1 MYLPAIYDFFR
12 RNQIIFRKF
21 VQVINYYSVHM
32 RKLVSFF
39 SLVVLSATLSA
50 GVHAQDLKLGELGYF
65 EARGTNVLVYNN
77 IYNGGFYDEKFAGL
91 EIIQRG
97 ERLVTGGGIRLVNTP
112 EQWDI
117 FGVMTARNVNREQGY
132 VEVELTYRDYD
143 FVSRIRVSAKDRGCL
158 VQVMLDKPVPA
169 ELVGKAGMNLEF
181 FPASYFGK
189 NYLVDGLARIL
200 PKYPMHDT
208 EVHPVSEKIPQY
220 FGESTFDDR
229 GRGDFLVPLPL
240 STGHQIVMAPEDE
253 ALRVGVKSNE
263 PISIFDGRHL
273 AQNGMFVL
281 RSLLPGGKTG
291 TVLEWYLEPSI
302 SKDWIRPANIGFSQV
317 GYTPAQKKVAVAEL
331 DRNDTPA
338 TSARLLKVNPDG
350 SKSVA
355 KVIPA
360 KVWGV
365 YHHRYNYVQL
375 DFSDVREPGL
385 YSIDYQGV
393 ETNAFPIDKEVYSDK
408 WHASMDISLV
418 VNMDHMEVNEA
429 YRIWHGR
436 ANMDDALQ
444 APANVRLHDGY
455 TQGDVTNTK
464 YQPLEHIPGLAV
476 GGWYDAG
483 DFDIQANSVLTTT
496 QDLAYIWR
504 EFQPMRDQ
512 TLIDEK
518 TQYADIHVPDGVPD
532 NVELIL
538 HGTLNINA
546 QVENIGFVAQVIGQ
560 PDMHHYHHLGDA
572 MTLTDGLVYDPTLER
587 YEVRGNRSGTPDDR
601 FVFTSRF
608 SPSGVMSDIVSLAAA
623 YPALKDYYPEEAERS
638 LKNALMLW
646 DKYFEAAAPNA
657 NAPAMNGRRGGGGD
671 ARINAAIELWL
682 ATGDKKF
689 KDFFLPLV
697 EQQVEARPTVT
708 MANGTVQ
715 NGMFSTQWGGGPN
728 LTAALK
734 IYPYMDKKFQDKV
747 RAAAPA
753 YVEVITRGGTDNP
766 YGVSIG
772 GASWAGNA
780 SIINNAYNC
789 YRIWKYFPDLIDPEY
804 VLAGLNFVFGCH
816 PYTNVS
822 FVTAVGVNTKKVAY
836 SNNRADYSVIPG
848 GIVPGLIVKEDFFEN
863 KDDYPFHWGENEC
876 CINTAPQY
884 VLLCLAAN
892 EVAKYMNK

>member
-1 MYLPAIYDFFR
+1 
-12 RNQIIFRKF
+12 
-21 VQVINYYSVHM
+21 M
-32 RKLVSFF
+32 RKLLIVSLTALAALL
-39 SLVVLSATLSA
+39 SLEAR
-50 GVHAQDLKLGELGYF
+50 AQTLKLNDLGYF

-97 ERLVTGGGIRLVNTP
+97 ERLATGGGVRLMNTP

-117 FGVMTARNVNREQGY
+117 FGVVSPRDIDRAESSVA
-132 VEVELTYRDYD
+132 VSLTYEDYG
-143 FVSRIRVSAKDRGCL
+143 FAPRLKVLPKDKGVL
-158 VQVMLDKPVPA
+158 VQIWLDKPVPQ

-189 NYLVDGLARIL
+189 NYLVDGLARVL

-229 GRGDFLVPLPL
+229 GRGDFLVPLPM
-240 STGHQIVMAPEDE
+240 STGHQIVLAPEDD
-253 ALRVGVKSNE
+253 ALRVGVRSDLE
-263 PISIFDGRHL
+263 IGIYDGRHL

-291 TVLEWYLEPSI
+291 KVLEWYLEPSV
-302 SKDWIRPANIGFSQV
+302 SDDWIRPANIGFSQV
-317 GYTPAQKKVAVAEL
+317 GYSPAQKKVAVAEL
-331 DRNDTPA
+331 DKNDTPA
-338 TSARLLKVNPDG
+338 ATARLLKVQPDG
-350 SKSVA
+350 SKTVA
-355 KVIPA
+355 KVIRA
-360 KVWGV
+360 DFWGE
-365 YHHRYNYVQL
+365 YHHRYNYVRL
-375 DFSDVREPGL
+375 DFSDVRTPGL
-385 YSIDYQGV
+385 YCIDYQGV
-393 ETNAFPIDKEVYSDK
+393 ETNAFPIDVDIYNTV
-408 WHASMDISLV
+408 WHPSMDISLV

-455 TQGDVTNTK
+455 FQGDQTNTK

-483 DFDIQANSVLTTT
+483 DFDIQANSVLNTTE
-496 QDLAYIWR
+496 DLAYIWR
-504 EFQPMRDQ
+504 YFRPERDQ

-532 NVELIL
+532 NVQLIM

-572 MTLTDGLVYDPTLER
+572 MTLTDGLVYDPSLAP

-608 SPSGVMSDIVSLAAA
+608 SAAGVMQDIVSLAAA

-638 LKNALMLW
+638 LKNAKMLW
-646 DKYFEAAAPNA
+646 DKHFADADPAKNPNQ
-657 NAPAMNGRRGGGGD
+657 GRWMMGGGD
-671 ARINAAIELWL
+671 PRLNAAIELWF
-682 ATGDKKF
+682 ATGDQKY
-689 KDFFLPLV
+689 KDFFLPIV
-697 EQQVEARPTVT
+697 ERQLDARPAPVVS
-708 MANGTVQ
+708 NGPVQ
-715 NGMFSTQWGGGPN
+715 NGMFSTQYGGGPN

-734 IYPYMDKKFQDKV
+734 LYPHMDRAFQAKV
-747 RAAAPA
+747 KAAVPA
-753 YVEVITRGGTDNP
+753 YVEMLTRGGRDNP

-780 SIINNAYNC
+780 TIITTAYNC
-789 YRIWKYFPDLIDPEY
+789 YRVWKYFPDMIDPEF
-804 VLAGLNFVFGCH
+804 VLAGLNYIFGCH
-816 PYTNVS
+816 PYSNVS
-822 FVTAVGVNTKKVAY
+822 FVTSVGVNTKKVAY
-836 SNNRADYSVIPG
+836 GNNRADYAVIPG
-848 GIVPGLIVKEDFFEN
+848 GIVPGLLVKEDFFEN

-884 VLLCLAAN
+884 VLLCLACE
-892 EVAKYMNK
+892 EVVKFLNK

>member
-1 MYLPAIYDFFR
+1 
-12 RNQIIFRKF
+12 
-21 VQVINYYSVHM
+21 M
-32 RKLVSFF
+32 RKLVTIFMA
-39 SLVVLSATLSA
+39 VALSAVFSA
-50 GVHAQDLKLGELGYF
+50 GAGAQDLKLGELGYF

-263 PISIFDGRHL
+263 PVSIYDGRHL

-338 TSARLLKVNPDG
+338 ASARLLKVNPDG
-350 SKSVA
+350 SKTVA

-393 ETNAFPIDKEVYSDK
+393 ETNAFPIDKEIYSDK

-601 FVFTSRF
+601 YVFTSRF

-638 LKNALMLW
+638 LKNAKMLW

-682 ATGDKKF
+682 ATGDKQY

-708 MANGTVQ
+708 VANGTVQ
-715 NGMFSTQWGGGPN
+715 NGMFSTQFGGGPN
-728 LTAALK
+728 LAAALK

-753 YVEVITRGGTDNP
+753 YVEVVTRGGQDNP

-789 YRIWKYFPDLIDPEY
+789 YKIWKYFPDLIDPEY

-863 KDDYPFHWGENEC
+863 KDEYPFHWGENEC

-892 EVAKYMNK
+892 EVARYMNK

>member
-1 MYLPAIYDFFR
+1 MKKGLFLFA
-12 RNQIIFRKF
+12 
-21 VQVINYYSVHM
+21 V
-32 RKLVSFF
+32 L
-39 SLVVLSATLSA
+39 VLSALSHEA
-50 GVHAQDLKLGELGYF
+50 GAQAMRLNDLEYF

-97 ERLVTGGGIRLVNTP
+97 ERLATGGGIRLMNTP

-117 FGVMTARNVNREQGY
+117 FGTMTARKVNPADSS
-132 VEVELTYRDYD
+132 VEVELTYTDYD
-143 FVSRIRVSAKDRGCL
+143 FVSRIRVTPKDKGCL
-158 VQVMLDKPVPA
+158 VQVFVDKPVP
-169 ELVGKAGMNLEF
+169 EQLVGKAGMNLEF
-181 FPASYFGK
+181 FPASYFGH
-189 NYLVDGLARIL
+189 NYLVDESARIL

-220 FGESTFDDR
+220 FNESTFDDR
-229 GRGDFLVPLPL
+229 GRGDFLVPLAM
-240 STGHQIVMAPEDE
+240 STGHRIVMAPEDE
-253 ALRVGVKSNE
+253 ALRVGVTSDRE
-263 PISIFDGRHL
+263 ISIYDGRHL

-281 RSLLPGGKTG
+281 RSLLPGGQTG
-291 TVLEWYLEPSI
+291 KVLEWYLEPSI
-302 SKDWIRPANIGFSQV
+302 SDSWIRKPNIGFSQV

-331 DRNDTPA
+331 DKNDTPA
-338 TSARLLKVNPDG
+338 ATAKLLKVNPDG
-350 SKSVA
+350 SKTVA
-355 KVIPA
+355 KTIAA
-360 KVWGV
+360 KFWGE

-385 YSIDYQGV
+385 YSIEYQGV
-393 ETNAFPIDKEVYSDK
+393 ETNAFPIDKGVYSDK
-408 WHASMDISLV
+408 WHPSMDISLV

-455 TQGDVTNTK
+455 TQGSETNTK
-464 YQPLEHIPGLAV
+464 YQPLEHIPGLAI

-483 DFDIQANSVLTTT
+483 DFDIQANSVLNTT

-504 EFQPMRDQ
+504 EFKPMRDQ

-532 NVELIL
+532 NVQLIM

-608 SPSGVMSDIVSLAAA
+608 SPAGTMQDIVSLAAA

-638 LKNALMLW
+638 LKNARMLW
-646 DKYFEAAAPNA
+646 DKYFEAAAPNP
-657 NAPAMNGRRGGGGD
+657 NAPAMGGRRMGGGD
-671 ARINAAIELWL
+671 PRINAAIEMWI
-682 ATGDKKF
+682 ATGEAKY

-697 EQQVEARPTVT
+697 EQQLDAAPAPVVS
-708 MANGTVQ
+708 NGNVA
-715 NGMFSTQWGGGPN
+715 NGMFSTQFMGGPN

-747 RAAAPA
+747 KALVPA
-753 YVEVITRGGTDNP
+753 YVSMITRGGQDNP

-789 YRIWKYFPDLIDPEY
+789 YRIWKYFPDMIDPEY
-804 VLAGLNFVFGCH
+804 VFAGLNYIFGCH

-848 GIVPGLIVKEDFFEN
+848 GIVPGLLVKEDFFEN
-863 KDDYPFHWGENEC
+863 KDDYPFHWGENEA

-884 VLLCLAAN
+884 VLLCLACDEIAR
-892 EVAKYMNK
+892 YLNK

>member
-1 MYLPAIYDFFR
+1 M
-12 RNQIIFRKF
+12 RN
-21 VQVINYYSVHM
+21 
-32 RKLVSFF
+32 LSFIA
-39 SLVVLSATLSA
+39 VAALSAAVALSA
-50 GVHAQDLKLGELGYF
+50 NAQSLTMNDLDYF
-65 EARGTNVLVYNN
+65 EAWGTNVLVYINL
-77 IYNGGFYDEKFAGL
+77 YNGGFYDEKFAGL

-97 ERLVTGGGIRLVNTP
+97 ERICTGGGVRLMNTP

-117 FGVMTARNVNREQGY
+117 FGEITAREVNHADSS
-132 VEVELTYRDYD
+132 VEVEMTYRDYD
-143 FVSRIRVSAKDRGCL
+143 FAPRLRVTPKDKGVL
-158 VQVMLDKPVPA
+158 VQIILSKPVPQT
-169 ELVGKAGMNLEF
+169 LVGKAGFNLEF

-189 NYLVDGLARIL
+189 NYLVDGKARIL

-208 EVHPVSEKIPQY
+208 EVHPVSEKITQY

-229 GRGDFLVPLPL
+229 GRGDFLVPLAM
-240 STGHQIVMAPEDE
+240 STGHQIVLAPEDD
-253 ALRVGVKSNE
+253 ALRVGVTSE
-263 PISIFDGRHL
+263 SEVSIYDGRHL

-291 TVLEWYLEPSI
+291 VVLEWYLEPSI

-317 GYTPAQKKVAVAEL
+317 GYSPAQKKVAVAEL
-331 DRNDTPA
+331 DKNDTPA
-338 TSARLLKVNPDG
+338 KTAKLLRVNPDG
-350 SKSVA
+350 TKSVA
-355 KVIPA
+355 KEIPA
-360 KVWGV
+360 KFWGEF
-365 YHHRYNYVQL
+365 HHRYNYVQL
-375 DFSDVREPGL
+375 DFSDVKEPGL
-385 YSIDYQGV
+385 YCIDYQGV
-393 ETNAFPIDKEVYSDK
+393 ETNAFPIDKNIYSDK
-408 WHASMDISLV
+408 WHPSMDISLV

-455 TQGDVTNTK
+455 TQGSETNTK

-496 QDLAYIWR
+496 TDLGHIWTDFR
-504 EFQPMRDQ
+504 PMRDQ

-518 TQYADIHVPDGVPD
+518 TQYADIHVPDGIPD
-532 NVELIL
+532 NVQLIM

-546 QVENIGFVAQVIGQ
+546 QIENIGFVAQVIGQ

-572 MTLTDGLVYDPTLER
+572 MTLTDGKIYDPSLAR
-587 YEVRGNRSGTPDDR
+587 YEVKGDRSGTPDDR

-608 SPSGVMSDIVSLAAA
+608 SPAGVMSDIVSLASA
-623 YPALKDYYPEEAERS
+623 YPALKEYFPEEAERS

-646 DKYFEAAAPNA
+646 NKYFDAAAPNA
-657 NAPAMNGRRGGGGD
+657 NAAPAAGRRGGMGGD
-671 ARINAAIELWL
+671 PRLNAAIELWF
-682 ATGDKKF
+682 ATGDQKY

-697 EQQVEARPTVT
+697 EAQLEPRP
-708 MANGTVQ
+708 AAAAPAGAPA
-715 NGMFSTQWGGGPN
+715 GFAPAAN
-728 LTAALK
+728 LTNALR

-747 RAAAPA
+747 KALVPD
-753 YVEVITRGGTDNP
+753 YVKNLTTNGRDNP
-766 YGVSIG
+766 YGVAIT
-772 GASWAGNA
+772 GATWAGNGGV
-780 SIINNAYNC
+780 INTAYNC
-789 YRIWKYFPDLIDPEY
+789 YKIWKLFPDMIDPEF
-804 VLAGLNFVFGCH
+804 VLAGLNYIFGCH

-848 GIVPGLIVKEDFFEN
+848 GIVPGLLVKEDFYEN

-884 VLLCLAAN
+884 VQLCLAAD
-892 EVAKYMNK
+892 EVVQYLNK

>member
-1 MYLPAIYDFFR
+1 MRRLPFIA
-12 RNQIIFRKF
+12 
-21 VQVINYYSVHM
+21 
-32 RKLVSFF
+32 L
-39 SLVVLSATLSA
+39 LALSALLPQRA
-50 GVHAQDLKLGELGYF
+50 GAQDLKLGDLGYF

-97 ERLVTGGGIRLVNTP
+97 ERIATGGGIRLMNTP

-117 FGVMTARNVNREQGY
+117 FGVVSDRIVDRDGNFVQVT
-132 VEVELTYRDYD
+132 LTHTDYD
-143 FVSRIRVSAKDRGCL
+143 FAAKFRVTPKDGGVL
-158 VQVMLDKPVPA
+158 VQVILDKPVP
-169 ELVGKAGMNLEF
+169 EKLVGKAGLNLEF

-208 EVHPVSEKIPQY
+208 EVHPVSEKITQY

-229 GRGDFLVPLPL
+229 GRGDFLVARPM

-253 ALRVGVKSNE
+253 ALRVSVRSETEIG
-263 PISIFDGRHL
+263 IYDGRHL

-291 TVLEWYLEPSI
+291 TVVEWFLEPSV

-317 GYTPAQKKVAVAEL
+317 GYSPAQKKVAVVEL
-331 DRNDTPA
+331 DKNDTPA
-338 TSARLLKVNPDG
+338 PSARILRVNPDG

-355 KVIPA
+355 KTVPVN
-360 KVWGV
+360 VWGV
-365 YHHRYNYVQL
+365 YHHRYNYVQI
-375 DFSDVREPGL
+375 DFSDVKEPGL
-385 YSIDYQGV
+385 YTIDYQGV
-393 ETNAFPIDKEVYSDK
+393 ETNAFPIDKDIYADK
-408 WHASMDISLV
+408 WHPTMDISLV

-455 TQGDVTNTK
+455 TSTDVTNTK

-483 DFDIQANSVLTTT
+483 DFDIQANSVLNTTE
-496 QDLAYIWR
+496 DLGYIWR
-504 EFQPMRDQ
+504 NFRPERDQ

-532 NVELIL
+532 NVQLIM

-572 MTLTDGLVYDPTLER
+572 MTLTDGLIYDPTLER
-587 YEVRGNRSGTPDDR
+587 YEVKGNRSGTPDDR
-601 FVFTSRF
+601 YVFTSRF
-608 SPSGVMSDIVSLAAA
+608 SPAGTMQDIVSLAAA

-638 LKNALMLW
+638 LKNAVMLW
-646 DKYFEAAAPNA
+646 DKYFEAAAPARNA
-657 NAPAMNGRRGGGGD
+657 QANNFRWGMMGGD
-671 ARINAAIELWL
+671 PRINAAIELWI
-682 ATGDKKF
+682 ATGDAKY

-697 EQQVEARPTVT
+697 EKQVEAKPAIVQ
-708 MANGTVQ
+708 ANGTVS
-715 NGMFSTQWGGGPN
+715 NGMFSTQFSGGPN
-728 LTAALK
+728 LAAALK
-734 IYPYMDKKFQDKV
+734 IYPYMDKGFQEKV
-747 RAAAPA
+747 KAAIPA
-753 YVEVITRGGTDNP
+753 YVEVITRGGQDNP

-772 GASWAGNA
+772 GATWAGNA
-780 SIINNAYNC
+780 SIITTAYNAYLV
-789 YRIWKYFPDLIDPEY
+789 WKYFPDMIDPEY
-804 VLAGLNFVFGCH
+804 VFAGLNFIFGCH

-822 FVTAVGVNTKKVAY
+822 FVTGVGVNTKKVAY
-836 SNNRADYSVIPG
+836 NNNRADYSTIPG
-848 GIVPGLIVKEDFFEN
+848 GIVPGLLVKEDFFEN
-863 KDDYPFHWGENEC
+863 KDDYPFHWGENES

-892 EVAKYMNK
+892 EVAQALNK

>member
-1 MYLPAIYDFFR
+1 MKKGLFLFA
-12 RNQIIFRKF
+12 
-21 VQVINYYSVHM
+21 V
-32 RKLVSFF
+32 L
-39 SLVVLSATLSA
+39 VLSALSHEA
-50 GVHAQDLKLGELGYF
+50 GAQAMRLNDLEYF

-97 ERLVTGGGIRLVNTP
+97 ERLATGGGIRLMNTP

-117 FGVMTARNVNREQGY
+117 FGTMTARKVNPADSS
-132 VEVELTYRDYD
+132 VEVELTYTDYD
-143 FVSRIRVSAKDRGCL
+143 FVSRIRVTPKNKGCL
-158 VQVMLDKPVPA
+158 VQVFVDKPVP
-169 ELVGKAGMNLEF
+169 EQLVGKAGMNLEF
-181 FPASYFGK
+181 FPASYFGH
-189 NYLVDGLARIL
+189 NYLVDESARIL

-220 FGESTFDDR
+220 FNESTFDDR
-229 GRGDFLVPLPL
+229 GRGDFLVPLAM
-240 STGHQIVMAPEDE
+240 STGHRIVMAPEDE
-253 ALRVGVKSNE
+253 ALRVGVTSDRE
-263 PISIFDGRHL
+263 ISIYDGRHL

-281 RSLLPGGKTG
+281 RSLLPGGQTG
-291 TVLEWYLEPSI
+291 KVLEWYLEPSI
-302 SKDWIRPANIGFSQV
+302 SNSWIRKPNIGFSQV

-331 DRNDTPA
+331 DKNDTPA
-338 TSARLLKVNPDG
+338 ATAKLLKVNPDG
-350 SKSVA
+350 SKTVA
-355 KVIPA
+355 KTIAA
-360 KVWGV
+360 KFWGE

-385 YSIDYQGV
+385 YSIEYQGV
-393 ETNAFPIDKEVYSDK
+393 ETNAFPIDKGVYSDK
-408 WHASMDISLV
+408 WHPSMDISLV

-455 TQGDVTNTK
+455 TQGSETNTK
-464 YQPLEHIPGLAV
+464 YQPLEHIPGLAI

-483 DFDIQANSVLTTT
+483 DFDIQANSVLNTT

-504 EFQPMRDQ
+504 EFKPMRDQ

-532 NVELIL
+532 NVQLIM

-608 SPSGVMSDIVSLAAA
+608 SPAGTMQDIVSLAAA

-638 LKNALMLW
+638 LKNARMLW
-646 DKYFEAAAPNA
+646 DKYFEAAAPNP
-657 NAPAMNGRRGGGGD
+657 NAPAMGGRRMGGGD
-671 ARINAAIELWL
+671 PRINAAIEMWI
-682 ATGDKKF
+682 ATGEAKY

-697 EQQVEARPTVT
+697 EKQLDAAPAPVVS
-708 MANGTVQ
+708 NGNVA
-715 NGMFSTQWGGGPN
+715 NGMFSTQFMGGPN

-747 RAAAPA
+747 KALVPA
-753 YVEVITRGGTDNP
+753 YVAMITRGGQDNP

-772 GASWAGNA
+772 GASWAGNG

-789 YRIWKYFPDLIDPEY
+789 YRIWKYFPDMIDPEF
-804 VLAGLNFVFGCH
+804 VFAGLNYIFGCH

-848 GIVPGLIVKEDFFEN
+848 GIVPGLLVKEDFFEN
-863 KDDYPFHWGENEC
+863 KDDYPFHWGENEA

-884 VLLCLAAN
+884 VLLCLACDEIAR
-892 EVAKYMNK
+892 YLNK

>member
-1 MYLPAIYDFFR
+1 M
-12 RNQIIFRKF
+12 RN
-21 VQVINYYSVHM
+21 
-32 RKLVSFF
+32 LSFIA
-39 SLVVLSATLSA
+39 VAALSAAVALSA
-50 GVHAQDLKLGELGYF
+50 NAQSLKMNDLDYF

-77 IYNGGFYDEKFAGL
+77 LYNGGFYDEKFAGL

-97 ERLVTGGGIRLVNTP
+97 ERICTGGGVRLMNTP

-117 FGVMTARNVNREQGY
+117 FGEITAREVNHADSS
-132 VEVELTYRDYD
+132 VEVEMTYRDYD
-143 FVSRIRVSAKDRGCL
+143 FAPRLRVTPKDKGVL
-158 VQVMLDKPVPA
+158 VQIILSKPVPQT
-169 ELVGKAGMNLEF
+169 LVGKAGFNLEF

-189 NYLVDGLARIL
+189 NYLVDGKARIL

-208 EVHPVSEKIPQY
+208 EVHPVSEKITQY

-229 GRGDFLVPLPL
+229 GRGDFLVPLAM
-240 STGHQIVMAPEDE
+240 STGHQIVLAPEDD
-253 ALRVGVKSNE
+253 ALRVGVTSE
-263 PISIFDGRHL
+263 SEVSIYDGRHL

-291 TVLEWYLEPSI
+291 VVLEWYLEPSI

-317 GYTPAQKKVAVAEL
+317 GYSPAQKKVAVAEL
-331 DRNDTPA
+331 DKNDTPA
-338 TSARLLKVNPDG
+338 KTAKLLRVNPDG
-350 SKSVA
+350 TKSVA
-355 KVIPA
+355 KEIPA
-360 KVWGV
+360 KFWGEF
-365 YHHRYNYVQL
+365 HHRYNYVQL
-375 DFSDVREPGL
+375 DFSDVKEPGL
-385 YSIDYQGV
+385 YCIDYQGV
-393 ETNAFPIDKEVYSDK
+393 ETNAFPIDKNIYSDK
-408 WHASMDISLV
+408 WHPSMDISLV
-418 VNMDHMEVNEA
+418 VNMDHMAVNEA

-455 TQGDVTNTK
+455 TQGSETNTK

-496 QDLAYIWR
+496 TDLGHIWTDFR
-504 EFQPMRDQ
+504 PMRDQ

-518 TQYADIHVPDGVPD
+518 TQYADIHVPDGIPD
-532 NVELIL
+532 NVQLIM

-546 QVENIGFVAQVIGQ
+546 QIENIGFVAQVIGQ

-572 MTLTDGLVYDPTLER
+572 MTLTDGKIYDPSLAR
-587 YEVRGNRSGTPDDR
+587 YEVKGDRSGTPDDR

-608 SPSGVMSDIVSLAAA
+608 SPAGVMSDIVSLASA
-623 YPALKDYYPEEAERS
+623 YPALKEYFPEEAERS

-646 DKYFEAAAPNA
+646 NKYFDAAAPNA
-657 NAPAMNGRRGGGGD
+657 NAAPAAGRRGGMGGD
-671 ARINAAIELWL
+671 PRLNAAIELWF
-682 ATGDKKF
+682 ATGDQKY

-697 EQQVEARPTVT
+697 EAQLEPRP
-708 MANGTVQ
+708 AAAAPAGAPA
-715 NGMFSTQWGGGPN
+715 GFAPAAN
-728 LTAALK
+728 LTNALR

-747 RAAAPA
+747 KALVPD
-753 YVEVITRGGTDNP
+753 YVKNLTTNGRDNP
-766 YGVSIG
+766 YGVAIT
-772 GASWAGNA
+772 GATWAGNGGV
-780 SIINNAYNC
+780 INTAYNC
-789 YRIWKYFPDLIDPEY
+789 YKIWKLFPDMIDPEF
-804 VLAGLNFVFGCH
+804 VLAGLNYIFGCH

-848 GIVPGLIVKEDFFEN
+848 GIVPGLLVKEDFYEN

-884 VLLCLAAN
+884 VQLCLAAD
-892 EVAKYMNK
+892 EVVQYLNK

>member
-1 MYLPAIYDFFR
+1 MKHL
-12 RNQIIFRKF
+12 
-21 VQVINYYSVHM
+21 
-32 RKLVSFF
+32 SF
-39 SLVVLSATLSA
+39 LTVLALSALFSA
-50 GVHAQDLKLGELGYF
+50 KASAQSMQFNELGYF

-77 IYNGGFYDEKFAGL
+77 LYNGSFYDEKFAGL

-97 ERLVTGGGIRLVNTP
+97 ERIATGGGIRLMNTP

-117 FGVMTARNVNREQGY
+117 FGVVSPRRINRAESS
-132 VEVELTYRDYD
+132 VEVDLNYEDYG
-143 FVSRIRVSAKDRGCL
+143 FVPRFKVLPKDRG
-158 VQVMLDKPVPA
+158 VVIQIWLDKPVPA

-181 FPASYFGK
+181 FPASYFGH
-189 NYLVDGLARIL
+189 NYLVDNLARIL

-240 STGHQIVMAPEDE
+240 STGHRIVMAPEDD
-253 ALRVGVKSNE
+253 ALRVSVTSDE
-263 PISIFDGRHL
+263 EISIYDGRHL

-291 TVLEWYLEPSI
+291 KVLEWYLEPSI
-302 SKDWIRPANIGFSQV
+302 SGSWIRKPNIGFSQV
-317 GYTPAQKKVAVAEL
+317 GYTPAQKKVAVVEL
-331 DRNDTPA
+331 DKNDSPES
-338 TSARLLKVNPDG
+338 SARLLKVNADG
-350 SKSVA
+350 SKSIA
-355 KVIPA
+355 KRITA
-360 KVWGV
+360 KLWGE
-365 YHHRYNYVQL
+365 YHYRYNYVQL

-385 YSIDYQGV
+385 YCIEYQGV

-408 WHASMDISLV
+408 WHPSMDVSLV

-455 TQGDVTNTK
+455 YQGDVTNTK
-464 YQPLEHIPGLAV
+464 YQPLEHIPGLAI

-504 EFQPMRDQ
+504 EFKPMRDQ

-532 NVELIL
+532 NVQLIM

-572 MTLTDGLVYDPTLER
+572 MTLTDGKIYDPSLAR
-587 YEVRGNRSGTPDDR
+587 YEVKGDRSGTPDDR
-601 FVFTSRF
+601 YVFTSRF
-608 SPSGVMSDIVSLAAA
+608 SPAGTMQDIVSLAAA
-623 YPALKDYYPEEAERS
+623 YPALKDYYPQEAERS
-638 LKNALMLW
+638 LKNAIMLW
-646 DKYFEAAAPNA
+646 DKYFEAAAPGVNPQPD
-657 NAPAMNGRRGGGGD
+657 NRRWGGGGD
-671 ARINAAIELWL
+671 SRINAAIELWI
-682 ATGDKKF
+682 ATGDQKY

-697 EQQVEARPTVT
+697 EMQLEAKPTGPRNVG
-708 MANGTVQ
+708 NVQ
-715 NGMFSTQWGGGPN
+715 NGMFSTQYTGGPN

-734 IYPYMDKKFQDKV
+734 IYPYMDKSFQDKV
-747 RAAAPA
+747 KALVPA
-753 YVEVITRGGTDNP
+753 YVDVITRGGQDNP

-772 GASWAGNA
+772 GATWAGNA
-780 SIINNAYNC
+780 SVINGAYNC
-789 YRIWKYFPDLIDPEY
+789 YKIWKYFPEMIDPEY
-804 VLAGLNFVFGCH
+804 VFAGLNFIFGCH
-816 PYTNVS
+816 PYSNVS
-822 FVTAVGVNTKKVAY
+822 FVEGVGVNTKKVAY
-836 SNNRADYSVIPG
+836 NNNRADYSTIPG
-848 GIVPGLIVKEDFFEN
+848 GIVPGLLVKEDFFEN
-863 KDDYPFHWGENEC
+863 KDDYPFHWGENEA

-884 VLLCLAAN
+884 VLLCLAAD
-892 EVAKYMNK
+892 EMAKALNK

>member
-1 MYLPAIYDFFR
+1 
-12 RNQIIFRKF
+12 
-21 VQVINYYSVHM
+21 M
-32 RKLVSFF
+32 RKLSIIA
-39 SLVVLSATLSA
+39 VVALSAAMALSA
-50 GVHAQDLKLGELGYF
+50 NAQTMKMNDLDYF

-77 IYNGGFYDEKFAGL
+77 LYNGGFYDEKFAGL

-97 ERLVTGGGIRLVNTP
+97 ERICTGGGVRLMNTP

-117 FGVMTARNVNREQGY
+117 FGEITAREVNHADSS
-132 VEVELTYRDYD
+132 VEVEMTYRDYD
-143 FVSRIRVSAKDRGCL
+143 FAPRLRVTPKDKGVL
-158 VQVMLDKPVPA
+158 IQILLSKPVPQS
-169 ELVGKAGMNLEF
+169 LVGKAGFNLEF

-189 NYLVDGLARIL
+189 NYLVDGMARIL

-208 EVHPVSEKIPQY
+208 EVHPVSEKITQY

-229 GRGDFLVPLPL
+229 GRGDFLVPLAM
-240 STGHQIVMAPEDE
+240 STGHQIVLAPEDD
-253 ALRVGVKSNE
+253 ALRVGVKSDSE
-263 PISIFDGRHL
+263 VSIYDGRHL

-281 RSLLPGGKTG
+281 RSLLPAGKTG
-291 TVLEWYLEPSI
+291 VVLEWYLEPSI

-317 GYTPAQKKVAVAEL
+317 GYSPAQKKVAVAEL
-331 DRNDTPA
+331 DKNDTPA
-338 TSARLLKVNPDG
+338 KTAKLLKVNPDG
-350 SKSVA
+350 TKSVA
-355 KVIPA
+355 KTIDA
-360 KVWGV
+360 KFWGEFH
-365 YHHRYNYVQL
+365 YRYNYVQL
-375 DFSDVREPGL
+375 DFSDVKEPGL
-385 YSIDYQGV
+385 YCIEYQGV
-393 ETNAFPIDKEVYSDK
+393 ETNAFPIDKNIYSDK
-408 WHASMDISLV
+408 WHPSMDISLV

-455 TQGDVTNTK
+455 TQGSETNDK

-496 QDLAYIWR
+496 LDLGHIWTDFR
-504 EFQPMRDQ
+504 PMRDQ

-518 TQYADIHVPDGVPD
+518 TQYADIHVPDGIPD
-532 NVELIL
+532 NVQLIM

-546 QVENIGFVAQVIGQ
+546 QIENIGFVAQVIGQ

-572 MTLTDGLVYDPTLER
+572 MTLTDGKIYDPSLKP
-587 YEVRGNRSGTPDDR
+587 YEVKGDRSGTPDDR

-623 YPALKDYYPEEAERS
+623 YPALKEYFPEEAERS

-657 NAPAMNGRRGGGGD
+657 NPAPQMGNRRGGMGGD
-671 ARINAAIELWL
+671 PRLNAAIELWF
-682 ATGDKKF
+682 ATGDQKY
-689 KDFFLPLV
+689 KDFFMPLV
-697 EQQVEARPTVT
+697 EAQLQARPAAVP
-708 MANGTVQ
+708 ANPNVG
-715 NGMFSTQWGGGPN
+715 NAGFAMPMN
-728 LTAALK
+728 LTSALRL
-734 IYPYMDKKFQDKV
+734 YPYMDKAFQDKV
-747 RAAAPA
+747 KALVPD
-753 YVEVITRGGTDNP
+753 YVKAITTNGRDNP
-766 YGVSIG
+766 YGVSIS
-772 GASWAGNA
+772 GATWGGNA
-780 SIINNAYNC
+780 QVISSAYNC
-789 YRIWKYFPDLIDPEY
+789 YRIWKLFPDMIDPEF
-804 VLAGLNFVFGCH
+804 VLAGLNYLFGCH

-848 GIVPGLIVKEDFFEN
+848 GIVPGLLVKEDFYEN

-884 VLLCLAAN
+884 VALCLACD
-892 EVAKYMNK
+892 EIVQYMNK

>member
-1 MYLPAIYDFFR
+1 MKRF
-12 RNQIIFRKF
+12 IFAGAAALF
-21 VQVINYYSVHM
+21 ALLSVGT
-32 RKLVSFF
+32 R
-39 SLVVLSATLSA
+39 AQTL
-50 GVHAQDLKLGELGYF
+50 QLNDLGYF

-77 IYNGGFYDEKFAGL
+77 LYNGGFYDEKFAGL

-97 ERLVTGGGIRLVNTP
+97 ERIATGGGVRLMNTP

-117 FGVMTARNVNREQGY
+117 FGVVSPREIDRAESS
-132 VEVELTYRDYD
+132 VAVSLTYEDYG
-143 FVSRIRVSAKDRGCL
+143 FAPRLKVLPKDKGVL
-158 VQVMLDKPVPA
+158 VQIWLDKPVPQ

-181 FPASYFGK
+181 FPASYFGH

-229 GRGDFLVPLPL
+229 GRGDFLVPLPMA
-240 STGHQIVMAPEDE
+240 TGHQIVMAPESD
-253 ALRVGVKSNE
+253 ALRVGVKSDQE
-263 PISIFDGRHL
+263 ISIYDGRHL
-273 AQNGMFVL
+273 AQNGTFVL
-281 RSLLPGGKTG
+281 RSLLPAGKTG
-291 TVLEWYLEPSI
+291 KVLEWYLEPSV

-317 GYTPAQKKVAVAEL
+317 GYTPAQKKVAVVEL

-338 TSARLLKVNPDG
+338 GSARLLKVQPDG
-350 SKSVA
+350 SKTVA

-385 YSIDYQGV
+385 YAIDYQGV
-393 ETNAFPIDKEVYSDK
+393 ETNAFPIDKDIYSDK
-408 WHASMDISLV
+408 WHPSMDISLV

-455 TQGDVTNTK
+455 YQGDETNTK
-464 YQPLEHIPGLAV
+464 YKPLEHIPGLAV

-483 DFDIQANSVLTTT
+483 DFDIQANSVLNTTE
-496 QDLAYIWR
+496 DLAVIWR
-504 EFQPMRDQ
+504 DFQPLRDQ

-518 TQYADIHVPDGVPD
+518 TQYADIHVPDGIPD
-532 NVELIL
+532 NVQLVL

-587 YEVRGNRSGTPDDR
+587 YERRGDRSGTPDDR
-601 FVFTSRF
+601 YVFTSRF
-608 SPSGVMSDIVSLAAA
+608 SPAGVMQDIVSLAAA

-638 LKNALMLW
+638 LKNAKMLW
-646 DKYFEAAAPNA
+646 DKHFEAAD
-657 NAPAMNGRRGGGGD
+657 PAKNPQQGRWMMGGGD
-671 ARINAAIELWL
+671 PRLNAAIELWF
-682 ATGDKKF
+682 ATGDKKY
-689 KDFFLPLV
+689 KDFFLPIV
-697 EQQVEARPTVT
+697 EKQLDAKPAVT
-708 MANGTVQ
+708 RSNGPVQ
-715 NGMFSTQWGGGPN
+715 NGMFSTMYGGGPN

-734 IYPYMDKKFQDKV
+734 IYPYMDKKFQAKV
-747 RAAAPA
+747 KAAVPA
-753 YVEVITRGGTDNP
+753 YVDMLTRGGQDNP

-780 SIINNAYNC
+780 SVINMAYNC
-789 YRIWKYFPDLIDPEY
+789 YKVWKYFPDMIDPEY
-804 VLAGLNFVFGCH
+804 VLAGLNFIFGCH
-816 PYTNVS
+816 PYSNVS

-836 SNNRADYSVIPG
+836 GNNRADYSVIPG

-884 VLLCLAAN
+884 IRLCLAAI
-892 EVAKYMNK
+892 EVARAMNQ

>member
-1 MYLPAIYDFFR
+1 MRGLTFFA
-12 RNQIIFRKF
+12 
-21 VQVINYYSVHM
+21 M
-32 RKLVSFF
+32 AALAAAF
-39 SLVVLSATLSA
+39 SLGA
-50 GVHAQDLKLGELGYF
+50 HAQSMKLNDLGYF

-77 IYNGGFYDEKFAGL
+77 LYNGSFYDEKFAGL

-97 ERLVTGGGIRLVNTP
+97 ERISTGGGIRLMNTP

-117 FGVMTARNVNREQGY
+117 FGVVSPRRIDRSENS
-132 VEVELTYRDYD
+132 VEVTLTYEDYGFAPRLKVLPRDKG
-143 FVSRIRVSAKDRGCL
+143 VV
-158 VQVMLDKPVPA
+158 VQIWLDKPVPE

-189 NYLVDGLARIL
+189 NYLVDGFARIL

-240 STGHQIVMAPEDE
+240 STGHRIVMAPEDD
-253 ALRVGVKSNE
+253 ALRVGVTSDQE
-263 PISIFDGRHL
+263 ISIFDGRHL
-273 AQNGMFVL
+273 AQNGTFVL
-281 RSLLPGGKTG
+281 RSILPGGKTG
-291 TVLEWYLEPSI
+291 KVLEWYLEPSI
-302 SKDWIRPANIGFSQV
+302 SNGWVRPANIGFSQV
-317 GYTPAQKKVAVAEL
+317 GYSPAQKKIAVVEL
-331 DRNDTPA
+331 DKNDAPA
-338 TSARLLKVNPDG
+338 STGRLLRVNPDG

-355 KVIPA
+355 KEVAA
-360 KVWGV
+360 KFWGE

-385 YSIDYQGV
+385 YCIDYQGV
-393 ETNAFPIDKEVYSDK
+393 VTNAFPIDKGVYSDK
-408 WHASMDISLV
+408 WHPSMDVSLV

-455 TQGDVTNTK
+455 FQGDVTNTK

-483 DFDIQANSVLTTT
+483 DFDIQANSVLNTT

-504 EFQPMRDQ
+504 EFKPLRDQ

-532 NVELIL
+532 NVQLIM

-572 MTLTDGLVYDPTLER
+572 MTLTDGYIYDPTLAR

-601 FVFTSRF
+601 YVFTSRF
-608 SPSGVMSDIVSLAAA
+608 SPAGVMQDIVSLAAA

-638 LKNALMLW
+638 LKNAKMLW
-646 DKYFEAAAPNA
+646 DKYFEAAAPNPNAVA
-657 NAPAMNGRRGGGGD
+657 NNNGRWGGGGD
-671 ARINAAIELWL
+671 SRINAAIELWL
-682 ATGDKKF
+682 ATGDAKY

-697 EQQVEARPTVT
+697 EKQVEAKPAVT
-708 MANGTVQ
+708 RASGTVQ
-715 NGMFSTQWGGGPN
+715 NGMFSSQYSGGPN

-734 IYPYMDKKFQDKV
+734 IYPYMDKAFQAKV
-747 RAAAPA
+747 KAAVPA
-753 YVEVITRGGTDNP
+753 YVDMLTRGSYDNP

-772 GASWAGNA
+772 GATWAGNA
-780 SIINNAYNC
+780 SVINNAYNC
-789 YRIWKYFPDLIDPEY
+789 YKIWKYFPDLIDPEF
-804 VLAGLNFVFGCH
+804 VFAGLNFIFGCH
-816 PYTNVS
+816 PYSNVS
-822 FVTAVGVNTKKVAY
+822 FVTGVGVNTKKVAY
-836 SNNRADYSVIPG
+836 SNNRADYTVIPG
-848 GIVPGLIVKEDFFEN
+848 GIVPGLLVKEDFFEN

-884 VLLCLAAN
+884 VLLCLAAD
-892 EVAKYMNK
+892 EVARALNK

>member
-1 MYLPAIYDFFR
+1 M
-12 RNQIIFRKF
+12 RN
-21 VQVINYYSVHM
+21 
-32 RKLVSFF
+32 LSFIA
-39 SLVVLSATLSA
+39 VAALSAAVALSA
-50 GVHAQDLKLGELGYF
+50 NAQSLKMNDLDYF

-77 IYNGGFYDEKFAGL
+77 LYNGSFYDEKFAGL

-97 ERLVTGGGIRLVNTP
+97 ERICTGGGVRLMNTP

-117 FGVMTARNVNREQGY
+117 FGEITAREVDKANSS
-132 VEVELTYRDYD
+132 VEVEMTYRDYD
-143 FVSRIRVSAKDRGCL
+143 FAPRLKVTPKDKGVL
-158 VQVMLDKPVPA
+158 IQIILSKPVPQT
-169 ELVGKAGMNLEF
+169 LVGKAGFNLEF

-189 NYLVDGLARIL
+189 NYLVDGKARIL

-208 EVHPVSEKIPQY
+208 EVHPVSEKITQY

-229 GRGDFLVPLPL
+229 GRGDFLVPLAM
-240 STGHQIVMAPEDE
+240 STGHQIVLAPEDD
-253 ALRVGVKSNE
+253 ALRVGVTSE
-263 PISIFDGRHL
+263 SEVSIYDGRHL

-291 TVLEWYLEPSI
+291 VVLEWYLEPSI

-317 GYTPAQKKVAVAEL
+317 GYSPAQKKVAVAEL
-331 DRNDTPA
+331 DKNDTPA
-338 TSARLLKVNPDG
+338 KTAKLLRVNPDG
-350 SKSVA
+350 TKSVA
-355 KVIPA
+355 KEIPA
-360 KVWGV
+360 KFWGEF
-365 YHHRYNYVQL
+365 HHRYNYVQL
-375 DFSDVREPGL
+375 DFSDVKEPGL
-385 YSIDYQGV
+385 YCIDYQGV
-393 ETNAFPIDKEVYSDK
+393 ETNAFPIDKNIYSDK
-408 WHASMDISLV
+408 WHPSMDISLV

-455 TQGDVTNTK
+455 TQGSETNTK

-496 QDLAYIWR
+496 TDLGHIWTDFR
-504 EFQPMRDQ
+504 PMRDQ

-518 TQYADIHVPDGVPD
+518 TQYADIHVPDGIPD
-532 NVELIL
+532 NVQLIM

-546 QVENIGFVAQVIGQ
+546 QIENIGFVAQVIGQ

-572 MTLTDGLVYDPTLER
+572 MTLTDGKIYDPSLAR
-587 YEVRGNRSGTPDDR
+587 YEVKGDRSGTPDDR

-608 SPSGVMSDIVSLAAA
+608 SPAGVMSDIVSLASA
-623 YPALKDYYPEEAERS
+623 YPALKEYFPEEAERS

-646 DKYFEAAAPNA
+646 NKYFDAAAPNA
-657 NAPAMNGRRGGGGD
+657 AAAPAAGRRGGMGGD
-671 ARINAAIELWL
+671 PRLNAAIELWF
-682 ATGDKKF
+682 ATGDQKY

-697 EQQVEARPTVT
+697 EAQLEPRP
-708 MANGTVQ
+708 AAAAPAGAPA
-715 NGMFSTQWGGGPN
+715 GFAPAAN
-728 LTAALK
+728 LTNALR

-747 RAAAPA
+747 KALVPD
-753 YVEVITRGGTDNP
+753 YVKNLTTNGRDNP
-766 YGVSIG
+766 YGVAIT
-772 GASWAGNA
+772 GATWAGNGGV
-780 SIINNAYNC
+780 INTAYNC
-789 YRIWKYFPDLIDPEY
+789 YKIWKLFPDMIDPEF
-804 VLAGLNFVFGCH
+804 VLAGLNYIFGCH

-848 GIVPGLIVKEDFFEN
+848 GIVPGLLVKEDFYEN

-884 VLLCLAAN
+884 VQLCLAAD
-892 EVAKYMNK
+892 EVVQYLNK

>member
-1 MYLPAIYDFFR
+1 
-12 RNQIIFRKF
+12 
-21 VQVINYYSVHM
+21 M
-32 RKLVSFF
+32 RKLSIIA
-39 SLVVLSATLSA
+39 VVALSAAMALSA
-50 GVHAQDLKLGELGYF
+50 NAQTMKMNDLDYF

-77 IYNGGFYDEKFAGL
+77 LYNGGFYDEKFAGL

-97 ERLVTGGGIRLVNTP
+97 ERICTGGGVRLMNTP

-117 FGVMTARNVNREQGY
+117 FGEITAREVNHADSS
-132 VEVELTYRDYD
+132 VEVEMTYRDYD
-143 FVSRIRVSAKDRGCL
+143 FAPRLRVTPKDKGVL
-158 VQVMLDKPVPA
+158 IQILLSKPVPQS
-169 ELVGKAGMNLEF
+169 LVGKAGFNLEF

-189 NYLVDGLARIL
+189 NYLVDGMARIL

-208 EVHPVSEKIPQY
+208 EVHPVSEKITQY

-229 GRGDFLVPLPL
+229 GRGDFLVPLAM
-240 STGHQIVMAPEDE
+240 STGHQIVLAPEDD
-253 ALRVGVKSNE
+253 ALRVGVKSDSE
-263 PISIFDGRHL
+263 VSIYDGRHL

-281 RSLLPGGKTG
+281 RSLLPAGKTG
-291 TVLEWYLEPSI
+291 VVLEWYLEPSI

-317 GYTPAQKKVAVAEL
+317 GYSPAQKKVAVAEL
-331 DRNDTPA
+331 DKNDTPA
-338 TSARLLKVNPDG
+338 KTAKLLKVNPDG
-350 SKSVA
+350 TKSVA
-355 KVIPA
+355 KTIDA
-360 KVWGV
+360 KFWGEFH
-365 YHHRYNYVQL
+365 YRYNYVQL
-375 DFSDVREPGL
+375 DFSDVKEPGL
-385 YSIDYQGV
+385 YCIEYQGV
-393 ETNAFPIDKEVYSDK
+393 ETNAFPIDKNIYSDK
-408 WHASMDISLV
+408 WHPSMDISLV

-455 TQGDVTNTK
+455 TQGSETNDK

-496 QDLAYIWR
+496 LDLGHIWTDFR
-504 EFQPMRDQ
+504 PMRDQ

-518 TQYADIHVPDGVPD
+518 TQYADIHVPDGIPD
-532 NVELIL
+532 NVQLIM

-546 QVENIGFVAQVIGQ
+546 QIENIGFVAQVIGQ

-572 MTLTDGLVYDPTLER
+572 MTLTDGKIYDPSLKP
-587 YEVRGNRSGTPDDR
+587 YEVKGDRSGTPDDR

-623 YPALKDYYPEEAERS
+623 YPALKEYFPEEAERS

-657 NAPAMNGRRGGGGD
+657 NPAPQMGNRRGGMGGD
-671 ARINAAIELWL
+671 PRLNAAIELWF
-682 ATGDKKF
+682 ATGDQKY
-689 KDFFLPLV
+689 KDFFMPLV
-697 EQQVEARPTVT
+697 EAQLQARPAAAP
-708 MANGTVQ
+708 ANPNVG
-715 NGMFSTQWGGGPN
+715 NAGFAMPMN
-728 LTAALK
+728 LTSALRL
-734 IYPYMDKKFQDKV
+734 YPYMDKAFQDKV
-747 RAAAPA
+747 KALVPD
-753 YVEVITRGGTDNP
+753 YVKAITTNGRDNP
-766 YGVSIG
+766 YGVSIS
-772 GASWAGNA
+772 GATWGGNA
-780 SIINNAYNC
+780 QVISSAYNC
-789 YRIWKYFPDLIDPEY
+789 YRIWKLFPDMIDPEF
-804 VLAGLNFVFGCH
+804 VLAGLNYLFGCH

-848 GIVPGLIVKEDFFEN
+848 GIVPGLLVKEDFYEN

-884 VLLCLAAN
+884 VALCLACD
-892 EVAKYMNK
+892 EIVQYMNK

>member
-1 MYLPAIYDFFR
+1 
-12 RNQIIFRKF
+12 
-21 VQVINYYSVHM
+21 M
-32 RKLVSFF
+32 RKLLIVSLTALAALL
-39 SLVVLSATLSA
+39 SLEAR
-50 GVHAQDLKLGELGYF
+50 AQTLKLNDLGYF

-97 ERLVTGGGIRLVNTP
+97 ERLATGGGVRLMNTP

-117 FGVMTARNVNREQGY
+117 FGVVSPRDIDRAESSVA
-132 VEVELTYRDYD
+132 VSLTYEDYG
-143 FVSRIRVSAKDRGCL
+143 FAPRLKVLPKDKGVL
-158 VQVMLDKPVPA
+158 VQIWLDKPVPQ

-189 NYLVDGLARIL
+189 NYLVDGLARVL

-229 GRGDFLVPLPL
+229 GRGDFLVPLPM
-240 STGHQIVMAPEDE
+240 STGHQIVLAPEDD
-253 ALRVGVKSNE
+253 ALRVGVRSDLE
-263 PISIFDGRHL
+263 IGIYDGRHL

-291 TVLEWYLEPSI
+291 KVLEWYLEPSV
-302 SKDWIRPANIGFSQV
+302 SDDWIRPANIGFSQV
-317 GYTPAQKKVAVAEL
+317 GYSPAQKKVAVAEL
-331 DRNDTPA
+331 DKNDTPA
-338 TSARLLKVNPDG
+338 ATARLLKVQPDG
-350 SKSVA
+350 SKTVA
-355 KVIPA
+355 KVIRA
-360 KVWGV
+360 DFWGE
-365 YHHRYNYVQL
+365 YHHRYNYVRL
-375 DFSDVREPGL
+375 DFSDVRTPGL
-385 YSIDYQGV
+385 YCIDYQGV
-393 ETNAFPIDKEVYSDK
+393 ETNAFPIDVDIYNTV
-408 WHASMDISLV
+408 WHPSMDISLV

-455 TQGDVTNTK
+455 FQGDQTNTK

-483 DFDIQANSVLTTT
+483 DFDIQANSVLNTTE
-496 QDLAYIWR
+496 DLAYIWR
-504 EFQPMRDQ
+504 YFRPERDQ

-532 NVELIL
+532 NVQLIM

-572 MTLTDGLVYDPTLER
+572 MTLTDGLVYDPSLAP

-608 SPSGVMSDIVSLAAA
+608 SAAGVMQDIVSLAAA

-638 LKNALMLW
+638 LKNAKMLW
-646 DKYFEAAAPNA
+646 DKHLADADPAKNPNQ
-657 NAPAMNGRRGGGGD
+657 GRWMMGGGD
-671 ARINAAIELWL
+671 PRLNAAIELWF
-682 ATGDKKF
+682 ATGDQKY
-689 KDFFLPLV
+689 KDFFLPIV
-697 EQQVEARPTVT
+697 ERQLDARPAPVVS
-708 MANGTVQ
+708 NGPVQ
-715 NGMFSTQWGGGPN
+715 NGMFSTQYGGGPN

-734 IYPYMDKKFQDKV
+734 LYPHMDRAFQAKV
-747 RAAAPA
+747 KAAVPA
-753 YVEVITRGGTDNP
+753 YVEMLTRGGRDNP

-780 SIINNAYNC
+780 TIITTAYNC
-789 YRIWKYFPDLIDPEY
+789 YRVWKYFPDMIDPEF
-804 VLAGLNFVFGCH
+804 VLAGLNYIFGCH
-816 PYTNVS
+816 PYSNVS
-822 FVTAVGVNTKKVAY
+822 FVTSVGVNTKKVAY
-836 SNNRADYSVIPG
+836 GNNRADYAVIPG
-848 GIVPGLIVKEDFFEN
+848 GIVPGLLVKEDFFEN

-884 VLLCLAAN
+884 VLLCLACE
-892 EVAKYMNK
+892 EVVKFLNK

>member
-1 MYLPAIYDFFR
+1 
-12 RNQIIFRKF
+12 
-21 VQVINYYSVHM
+21 M
-32 RKLVSFF
+32 RKLFIFSFTA
-39 SLVVLSATLSA
+39 LAALLSVGA
-50 GVHAQDLKLGELGYF
+50 HAQTLKLNDLGYF

-97 ERLVTGGGIRLVNTP
+97 ERLATGGGVRLMNTP

-117 FGVMTARNVNREQGY
+117 FGVVSPRDIDRAESSVAVT
-132 VEVELTYRDYD
+132 LTYEDYG
-143 FVSRIRVSAKDRGCL
+143 FAPRLKVLPKDKGVL
-158 VQVMLDKPVPA
+158 VQIWLDKPVPQ

-189 NYLVDGLARIL
+189 NYLVDGLARVL

-229 GRGDFLVPLPL
+229 GRGDFLVPLPM
-240 STGHQIVMAPEDE
+240 STGHQIVLAPEDD
-253 ALRVGVKSNE
+253 ALRVGVRSDLE
-263 PISIFDGRHL
+263 IGIYDGRHL

-291 TVLEWYLEPSI
+291 KVLEWYLEPSV

-317 GYTPAQKKVAVAEL
+317 GYSPAQKKVAVAEL
-331 DRNDTPA
+331 DKNDTPA
-338 TSARLLKVNPDG
+338 ATARLLKVQPDG
-350 SKSVA
+350 SKTVA
-355 KVIPA
+355 KVIRA
-360 KVWGV
+360 DFWGE
-365 YHHRYNYVQL
+365 YHHRYNYVRL
-375 DFSDVREPGL
+375 DFSDIREPGL
-385 YSIDYQGV
+385 YCIDYQGV
-393 ETNAFPIDKEVYSDK
+393 ETNAFPIDVNIYNNV
-408 WHASMDISLV
+408 WHPSMDISLV

-455 TQGDVTNTK
+455 FQGDQTNTR

-483 DFDIQANSVLTTT
+483 DFDIQANSVLNTTE
-496 QDLAYIWR
+496 DLAYIWR
-504 EFQPMRDQ
+504 YFRPDRDQ

-532 NVELIL
+532 NVQLIM

-572 MTLTDGLVYDPTLER
+572 MTLTDGLVYDPTIAP

-608 SPSGVMSDIVSLAAA
+608 SAAGVMQDIVSLAAA

-638 LKNALMLW
+638 LRNAKMLW
-646 DKYFEAAAPNA
+646 DKHFADAD
-657 NAPAMNGRRGGGGD
+657 PARNPAQGRWMMGGGD
-671 ARINAAIELWL
+671 PRLNAAIELWF
-682 ATGDKKF
+682 ATGDQKY
-689 KDFFLPLV
+689 KDFFLPIV
-697 EQQVEARPTVT
+697 ERQLDARPAPVVS
-708 MANGTVQ
+708 NGPVQ
-715 NGMFSTQWGGGPN
+715 NGMFSTQYGGGPN

-734 IYPYMDKKFQDKV
+734 LYPHMDKAFQAKV
-747 RAAAPA
+747 KAAVPA
-753 YVEVITRGGTDNP
+753 YVEMLTRGGRDNP

-780 SIINNAYNC
+780 TIITTAYNC
-789 YRIWKYFPDLIDPEY
+789 YRVWKYFPDMIDPEF
-804 VLAGLNFVFGCH
+804 VLAGLNYIFGCH
-816 PYTNVS
+816 PYSNVS
-822 FVTAVGVNTKKVAY
+822 FVTSVGVNTKKVAY
-836 SNNRADYSVIPG
+836 GNNRADYAVIPG
-848 GIVPGLIVKEDFFEN
+848 GIVPGLLVKEDFFEN

-884 VLLCLAAN
+884 VLLCLACE
-892 EVAKYMNK
+892 EVVRYLNK

>member
-1 MYLPAIYDFFR
+1 MT
-12 RNQIIFRKF
+12 
-21 VQVINYYSVHM
+21 VSM
-32 RKLVSFF
+32 RKIFF
-39 SLVVLSATLSA
+39 FGIAALSAALAVGARAQTL
-50 GVHAQDLKLGELGYF
+50 QLNDLGYF

-97 ERLVTGGGIRLVNTP
+97 ERIATGGGIRLMNTP

-117 FGVMTARNVNREQGY
+117 FGVVSPRKIDNAESS
-132 VEVELTYRDYD
+132 VEVSLNYEDYG
-143 FVSRIRVSAKDRGCL
+143 FVPRLKVLPKDKGVL
-158 VQVMLDKPVPA
+158 IQVWLDQPVP
-169 ELVGKAGMNLEF
+169 EKLVGKAGMNLEF
-181 FPASYFGK
+181 FPASYFGH
-189 NYLVDGLARIL
+189 NYLVDGMARIL

-229 GRGDFLVPLPL
+229 GRGDFLVPLPM
-240 STGHQIVMAPEDE
+240 STGHQIVMAPESD
-253 ALRVGVKSNE
+253 ALRVGVKSDLE
-263 PISIFDGRHL
+263 ISIYDGRHL
-273 AQNGMFVL
+273 AQNGTFVL

-291 TVLEWYLEPSI
+291 KVLEWYLEPSV

-317 GYTPAQKKVAVAEL
+317 GYTPAQKKVAVVEL
-331 DRNDTPA
+331 DKNDTPA
-338 TSARLLKVNPDG
+338 GSARLLKVQPDG
-350 SKSVA
+350 TKTVA

-385 YSIDYQGV
+385 YAIDYQGV
-393 ETNAFPIDKEVYSDK
+393 ETNAFPIDKDIYSDK
-408 WHASMDISLV
+408 WHPSMDISLV

-455 TQGDVTNTK
+455 YQGDETNTK
-464 YQPLEHIPGLAV
+464 YKPLEHIPGLAV

-483 DFDIQANSVLTTT
+483 DFDIQANSVLNTTD
-496 QDLAYIWR
+496 DLAQIWR

-532 NVELIL
+532 NVQLIM

-572 MTLTDGLVYDPTLER
+572 MTLTDGLIYDPTLER
-587 YEVRGNRSGTPDDR
+587 YERRGNRSGTPDDR
-601 FVFTSRF
+601 YVFTSRF
-608 SPSGVMSDIVSLAAA
+608 SPAGVMQDIVSLAAA

-638 LKNALMLW
+638 LKNAKMLW
-646 DKYFEAAAPNA
+646 DKYFADAD
-657 NAPAMNGRRGGGGD
+657 PARNPQQGRWGMGGGD
-671 ARINAAIELWL
+671 PRLNAAVELWL
-682 ATGDKKF
+682 ATGDKQY
-689 KDFFLPLV
+689 KDFFLPIL
-697 EQQVEARPTVT
+697 EKQVEARPAVRA
-708 MANGTVQ
+708 ANAPVQ
-715 NGMFSTQWGGGPN
+715 NGMFSTMYGGGPN
-728 LTAALK
+728 LTVALK
-734 IYPYMDKKFQDKV
+734 VYPYMDKKFQAKV
-747 RAAAPA
+747 KAAVPA
-753 YVEVITRGGTDNP
+753 YVEMLTRGGQDNP

-780 SIINNAYNC
+780 SIINMAYNC
-789 YRIWKYFPDLIDPEY
+789 YKVWKYFPDMIDPEY

-816 PYTNVS
+816 PYSNVS
-822 FVTAVGVNTKKVAY
+822 FVTSVGVNTKKVAY

-884 VLLCLAAN
+884 VQLCLAAD
-892 EVAKYMNK
+892 EIVQYLNK

>member
-1 MYLPAIYDFFR
+1 MK
-12 RNQIIFRKF
+12 KF
-21 VQVINYYSVHM
+21 V
-32 RKLVSFF
+32 FF
-39 SLVVLSATLSA
+39 GIAVLSAA
-50 GVHAQDLKLGELGYF
+50 FAVGARAQSLKLNDLGYF

-97 ERLVTGGGIRLVNTP
+97 ERIATGGGVRLMNTP

-117 FGVMTARNVNREQGY
+117 FGVVSPRKIDKDESS
-132 VEVELTYRDYD
+132 VEVSLTYEDYG
-143 FVSRIRVSAKDRGCL
+143 FAPRLKVLPKDKGVL
-158 VQVMLDKPVPA
+158 VQIWLDKPVPQ

-181 FPASYFGK
+181 FPASYFGH
-189 NYLVDGLARIL
+189 NYLVDGMARIL

-229 GRGDFLVPLPL
+229 GRGDFLVALPM
-240 STGHQIVMAPEDE
+240 STGHQIVLAPEDD
-253 ALRVGVKSNE
+253 ALRVGVTSDLE
-263 PISIFDGRHL
+263 ISIYDGRHL
-273 AQNGMFVL
+273 AQNGTFVL

-291 TVLEWYLEPSI
+291 KVLEWYLEPSV

-317 GYTPAQKKVAVAEL
+317 GYSPAQKKVAVAEL

-338 TSARLLKVNPDG
+338 ATARLLKVQPDG
-350 SKSVA
+350 TKTVA
-355 KVIPA
+355 KTIPA

-385 YSIDYQGV
+385 YAIEYQGV
-393 ETNAFPIDKEVYSDK
+393 VTNAFPIDKDIYNDK
-408 WHASMDISLV
+408 WHPTMDISLV

-455 TQGDVTNTK
+455 YQGDETNTK
-464 YQPLEHIPGLAV
+464 YKPLEHIPGLAV

-483 DFDIQANSVLTTT
+483 DFDIQANSVLNTTE
-496 QDLAYIWR
+496 DLAVIWR
-504 EFQPMRDQ
+504 DFKPLRDQ

-518 TQYADIHVPDGVPD
+518 TQYADIHVPDGIPD
-532 NVELIL
+532 NVQLVL

-572 MTLTDGLVYDPTLER
+572 MTLTDGLVYDPSLAR
-587 YEVRGNRSGTPDDR
+587 YEVKGNRSGTPDDR

-608 SPSGVMSDIVSLAAA
+608 SAAGVMQDIVSLAAA

-638 LKNALMLW
+638 LKNAKMLW
-646 DKYFEAAAPNA
+646 NKYFADAD
-657 NAPAMNGRRGGGGD
+657 PAKNPQQGRWGMGMGD
-671 ARINAAIELWL
+671 PRLNAAIELWF
-682 ATGDKKF
+682 ATGDKEY
-689 KDFFLPLV
+689 KDFFLPIV
-697 EQQVEARPTVT
+697 EKQLDAKPAVT
-708 MANGTVQ
+708 RANAPVQ
-715 NGMFSTQWGGGPN
+715 NGMFSTMYGGGPN

-734 IYPYMDKKFQDKV
+734 LYPYMDKKFQDKV
-747 RAAAPA
+747 KAAVPA
-753 YVEVITRGGTDNP
+753 YVEMLTRGGQDNP

-780 SIINNAYNC
+780 SVINTAYNC
-789 YRIWKYFPDLIDPEY
+789 YKVWKYFPDMIDPEY

-816 PYTNVS
+816 PYSNVS
-822 FVTAVGVNTKKVAY
+822 FVTSVGVNTKKVAY

-884 VLLCLAAN
+884 IRLCLAA
-892 EVAKYMNK
+892 EEITRALNK